1 MVKIIS
7 TVYKITEDLIVM
19 PNKVADKAK
28 CTMQI

>member
-19 PNKVADKAK
+19 QNKGADKAK
-28 CTMQI
+28 CTM

>member
-19 PNKVADKAK
+19 KNKVADKAK
-28 CTMQI
+28 CTM